1 MAFGLYNSSVY
12 CDLYE
17 GNQFK
22 RFTALANLRPLSS
35 HSLEISLQ
43 ICEFKVNKAYAIV
56 SSSMSF
62 WIPGIVMLSMYYRI
76 YQEAD
81 RQERLVYR

>member
-1 MAFGLYNSSVY
+1 M
-12 CDLYE
+12 
-17 GNQFK
+17 
-22 RFTALANLRPLSS
+22 
-35 HSLEISLQ
+35 
-43 ICEFKVNKAYAIV
+43 NKAYAIV

>member
-1 MAFGLYNSSVY
+1 MTEHKINSTHCYLQTVEI
-12 CDLYE
+12 L
-17 GNQFK
+17 NFRK
-22 RFTALANLRPLSS
+22 IKIFFNI
-35 HSLEISLQ
+35 HSFFILFHLQ

-56 SSSMSF
+56 SSSVSF

>member
-1 MAFGLYNSSVY
+1 MVY
-12 CDLYE
+12 
-17 GNQFK
+17 
-22 RFTALANLRPLSS
+22 RNLI
-35 HSLEISLQ
+35 ELQ

>member
-1 MAFGLYNSSVY
+1 LPID
-12 CDLYE
+12 CD
-17 GNQFK
+17 FDWD
-22 RFTALANLRPLSS
+22 ANFPF
-35 HSLEISLQ
+35 Q

>member
-1 MAFGLYNSSVY
+1 MCVDYW
-12 CDLYE
+12 
-17 GNQFK
+17 NQFK
-22 RFTALANLRPLSS
+22 RLTHINANLS
-35 HSLEISLQ
+35 HLQ

-81 RQERLVYR
+81 RQERLVYRYGQLIVFRN